1 MLTAKYCLTIAVT
14 ALAVAGPQLVVAVPP
29 DFRDLASALF
39 AVLGALY
46 HLYQPAPNGK

>member
-1 MLTAKYCLTIAVT
+1 MPTARHFLTIAVT
-14 ALAVAGPQLVVAVPP
+14 ALIVVGPQLVVAVPP

-46 HLYQPAPNGK
+46 HLYQPSPTAK